1 MASIFSVKGEAS
13 CMGGGGGIEG
23 GLGGG
28 IFGIYNCLSEW
39 GTELAR
45 DPKSLVRSAEPLAE
59 LGEYLLGMPQAHSCD
74 TFSQSL

>member
-28 IFGIYNCLSEW
+28 TFGIYNC
-39 GTELAR
+39 
-45 DPKSLVRSAEPLAE
+45 
-59 LGEYLLGMPQAHSCD
+59 
-74 TFSQSL
+74 